1 MYASMRVQFGNNNR
15 KIYELVKILLKGRQM
30 SAVKFW
36 AFTDCNGCRVMDQIV
51 EHNCSCRIF
60 SC

>member
-1 MYASMRVQFGNNNR
+1 
-15 KIYELVKILLKGRQM
+15 M

-60 SC
+60 SCWKNWIQINHSFIPAFAHNRN